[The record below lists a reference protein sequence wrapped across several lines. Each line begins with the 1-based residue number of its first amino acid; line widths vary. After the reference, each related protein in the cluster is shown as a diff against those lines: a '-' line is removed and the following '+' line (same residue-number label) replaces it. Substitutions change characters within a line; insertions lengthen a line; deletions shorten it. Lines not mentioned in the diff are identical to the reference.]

1 MCKDCVSFVYCSSKR
16 LTEAKKKKKKKKEHY
31 LEAVQKRSLNS
42 NLFWSC
48 RRTSI
53 TPRAGPSCLR
63 GRSRVQS
70 WVNLR
75 VGLVRGEGEGG
86 GRRGRGKEREGTED
100 GGQRE
105 EDRERDIE
113 KEEERIIVC

>member
-16 LTEAKKKKKKKKEHY
+16 LTEAKKKNTTWRPSK
-31 LEAVQKRSLNS
+31 KRSLNS

-53 TPRAGPSCLR
+53 IPRAGTSCLR

-70 WVNLR
+70 WVNLG
-75 VGLVRGEGEGG
+75 VGLVRGEGEEG
-86 GRRGRGKEREGTED
+86 GRRGRGRETE
-100 GGQRE
+100 GGGRRE
-105 EDRERDIE
+105 EDRERDIYRE
-113 KEEERIIVC
+113 GGREDNCVLKSIQNF

>member
-16 LTEAKKKKKKKKEHY
+16 LTEAKKKHY

-53 TPRAGPSCLR
+53 TPRTGTSCLR

-75 VGLVRGEGEGG
+75 VGLVRGEGEEG
-86 GRRGRGKEREGTED
+86 GRRGRGKGEGEG
-100 GGQRE
+100 GGQRMG
-105 EDRERDIE
+105 DGGRRTERGIQRRR
-113 KEEERIIVC
+113 KRG